1 MKYVASA
8 QDFIC
13 EHIVRPSQEQDEGSD
28 TDRTGA
34 SVNDARDTGRTG
46 TSVDE
51 GSNTDGIRMS
61 ALGNSTV
68 LGCLV

>member
-13 EHIVRPSQEQDEGSD
+13 EHIVRPSQELDEGSD

-34 SVNDARDTGRTG
+34 SVNDGPDTDRTG

-51 GSNTDGIRMS
+51 GSDTDGMGMS
-61 ALGNSTV
+61 VVGNSTV
-68 LGCLV
+68 LVCLV